1 MSLIA
6 VPKSFAE
13 RNAHDYGYVRT
24 ITVAFAHDQAIQA
37 LINRVINSQIRRFP
51 EMRDG
56 FGA

>member
-1 MSLIA
+1 MNLIA

-37 LINRVINSQIRRFP
+37 LINRVINS
-51 EMRDG
+51 
-56 FGA
+56 